1 MGRNPDLP
9 KSKAIKLK
17 KQKGKCN
24 WCGLH
29 FREGDILEEDHIIPK
44 ALGGKNIL
52 DNLQLLHGHCHD
64 AKTAIDLV
72 EIRKKQSAQFYE
84 KLSREWAKVKFIWID
99 DIPVI
104 LDC

>member
-1 MGRNPDLP
+1 MGNNPEMP
-9 KSKAIKLK
+9 TSKAIKLK
-17 KQKGKCN
+17 RQKGKCN

-44 ALGGKNIL
+44 ALGGNNIK

-72 EIRKKQSAQFYE
+72 KIRKVKSSKFHR
-84 KLSREWAKVKFIWID
+84 KLSFEFSKLNYQWID

-104 LDC
+104 LD